1 MFVCVYVYL
10 FLFLPNYSVSF
21 CGSATFRN
29 ENSFALQV
37 SVPLNFRKD
46 IYTRKGINT
55 FPQPKDLLQI
65 FCFTIDQRNTI
76 KGIQNFLT
84 VSFHFASCFNK
95 QISFNIKSADANSLA
110 EDINEILLINTD
122 QIKTKKNKK
131 IKYSDLL

>member
-1 MFVCVYVYL
+1 MCLCV
-10 FLFLPNYSVSF
+10 FMCIFFFFCQIIVSF

-29 ENSFALQV
+29 ENSFTLQV

-110 EDINEILLINTD
+110 KDINEILLIKTE
-122 QIKTKKNKK
+122 QIKTKKK
-131 IKYSDLL
+131 